1 MAVITVLTAFIAGA
15 VIGLILNVN
24 FTDTI
29 NAYLSLISFICILSL
44 INAYKTKIENKYNFN
59 IFISKLIIMSILSLL
74 LSAIGD
80 LLGLPVFMAV
90 IIAVS
95 GFILKDVIEIIE
107 IKITKKDKIRQKMDD
122 IR

>member
-1 MAVITVLTAFIAGA
+1 MAVIVLAAFIAGA
-15 VIGLILNVN
+15 VTGLILNVN
-24 FTDTI
+24 FTDTV
-29 NAYLSLISFICILSL
+29 NAYLSLVSLICISSL

-59 IFISKLIIMSILSLL
+59 IFISKFITMSLLSLILS
-74 LSAIGD
+74 SIGD

-95 GFILKDVIEIIE
+95 GLIIKDVIEITE

-122 IR
+122 IK